1 MKNEMKPETRVEKA
15 EFSLP
20 DEWQVIGPVEKDR
33 PLSPEWLTQIPESL
47 VAFGEKRAPQ
57 KVKAESG
64 RLDLGPLL
72 PGSGLGRSA
81 LVYIPFTSDC
91 HQTVMFGFGADWWLD
106 AYLDGERVVDT
117 LAEGNLYC
125 PPSVADHLKI
135 VALEKGRHLLA
146 IRFTS
151 GIASAVLCAACS
163 NDMDTLCVVLART
176 LSTRAILSLPSWQN
190 RALLQELLGGKAK
203 EY

>member
-47 VAFGEKRAPQ
+47 VAFGEKRAPK
-57 KVKAESG
+57 KVKAENG
-64 RLDLGPLL
+64 RLDLGPVL
-72 PGSGLGRSA
+72 PGTGLGRSA
-81 LVYIPFTSDC
+81 LVYIPFTSDRR
-91 HQTVMFGFGADWWLD
+91 QSVMFGFGAEWWLD

-117 LAEGNLYC
+117 LADGNC
-125 PPSVADHLKI
+125 WGPPSVADHLKI
-135 VALEKGRHLLA
+135 VGLEKGRHLLA
-146 IRFTS
+146 LRCIS

-163 NDMDTLCVVLART
+163 NDMDTVCVVLART
-176 LSTRAILSLPSWQN
+176 ISTRAILSLTSMQS